1 MAKDKKL
8 ITQDDIMKA
17 LDVVYDKSLDGIPK
31 VSKPIKVLAQEYLN
45 KYGDKEIAAKKLIS
59 AQISK
64 CTTSGFVSG
73 LAGIINLPV
82 AIGADLSVAWY
93 VQMRMIGGVAYI
105 AGLDLDD
112 DEVQTLAY
120 ACLAGVSVT
129 NLARKAGIEFG
140 EKYVEGLIKKIP
152 GELITKINQKVG
164 YRFLTKA
171 GTTGTLNLTKL
182 IPGVG
187 AFVGGGF
194 DFAETKIV
202 ANRAYKAFVKG
213 DLTALGDNRK
223 KWFDITDNSKSLLS
237 KIEKQ
242 AELMEV
248 PVKLIPQQGKEHV
261 YLLATDDQFDDIKQ
275 EVGDEFKAHKPIVK
289 PKELNKKL
297 VEN

>member
-1 MAKDKKL
+1 MSKENK
-8 ITQDDIMKA
+8 IISQDDIMKA
-17 LDVVYDKSLDGIPK
+17 LDAIYDKSLDGIPK
-31 VSKPIKVLAQEYLN
+31 VSKPIKVLAQEYLD
-45 KYGDKEIAAKKLIS
+45 KYGDKEVAAKKLIS

-82 AIGADLSVAWY
+82 AVGADLSVTWY

-129 NLARKAGIEFG
+129 NLAKKAGVEFA
-140 EKYVEGLIKKIP
+140 EKSAQNLIKKIP
-152 GELITKINQKVG
+152 GELIAKINQKVG

-171 GTTGTLNLTKL
+171 GTKGTINITKL
-182 IPGVG
+182 VPGVG

-194 DFAETKIV
+194 DFAETKAIS
-202 ANRAYKAFVKG
+202 NRAYKAFIKG

-223 KWFDITDNSKSLLS
+223 KWFEVSDNSKALISD
-237 KIEKQ
+237 IEKK
-242 AELMEV
+242 ANLLGA
-248 PVKLIPQQGKEHV
+248 PVKHITQKGNDHV
-261 YLLATDDQFDDIKQ
+261 YLNATEDQLDEIRQ
-275 EVGDEFKAHKPIVK
+275 EVGDTVKIHKLLVK
-289 PKELNKKL
+289 PKELDKK
-297 VEN
+297 